1 VIAVTF
7 ALPVES
13 AGLRR
18 LLRDSSRQR
27 CGDTEVVRGRIDNRT
42 IEILHTGVGEK
53 ICRRRMAMFL
63 QDRQFDLLISA
74 GFAGALD
81 DRLKA
86 GDVLLARNFSTAK
99 IQQTQSLLSGL
110 RFEAGDLLTIDR
122 VIDSRQERAQLA
134 RETGAAAVDMETD
147 FIARICAEQALPM
160 LALRA
165 ISDTPARPLPLPPR
179 VLFDLDRQKTE
190 TARLSVYLL
199 KHPNRL
205 PRLIGFVRQVR
216 TARRALTG
224 ALQMLLRSRDF

>member
-1 VIAVTF
+1 MIAVTF

-27 CGDTEVVRGRIDNRT
+27 CGDTEVVHGRIDNRT
-42 IEILHTGVGEK
+42 IELLHTGVGEK
-53 ICRRRMAMFL
+53 ICRRRLAIFL
-63 QDRQFDLLISA
+63 QDRQFELLISA

-81 DRLKA
+81 DRLKP
-86 GDVLLARNFSTAK
+86 GDLLLATNFSSPKTEQA
-99 IQQTQSLLSGL
+99 QSLLSGL
-110 RFEAGDLLTIDR
+110 RFHAGDLLTIDR

-147 FIARICAEQALPM
+147 FIARICAEHALPM

-199 KHPNRL
+199 MHPNRL
-205 PRLIGFVRQVR
+205 PRLIEFVRQVR
-216 TARRALTG
+216 TVRRALTD
-224 ALQMLLRSRDF
+224 ALQMLLRSPDF